1 MNCCCLFYFF
11 PPCKGL
17 LDILYRHPDN
27 LFDIPSLERHLD
39 TFNYYAVMKY
49 FLQIFDLTRF
59 FGRFGPVSCATALC
73 FLHNIYVH
81 GRSAAFIVD

>member
-1 MNCCCLFYFF
+1 MQIDLSLRSLFYSTVCLSSLSDHLSLLSQPSVVCTLEALGVF
-11 PPCKGL
+11 PQARGK
-17 LDILYRHPDN
+17 
-27 LFDIPSLERHLD
+27 
-39 TFNYYAVMKY
+39 V
-49 FLQIFDLTRF
+49 QIFDLTRF